1 MEKPPD
7 SLLLTAGYTG
17 VSVDRLI
24 EVLLEHR
31 VQRVVDVRE
40 LPLSRRAGFSK
51 NGLAARLAVDDIGY
65 THLRPLGSPRDARKR
80 FQADKDWRAFAT
92 AVNEHLTTAPA
103 VDALEKLAELVA
115 DQRCCLLC
123 TCPDADR
130 CHRSLVAD
138 ALADVTPVE
147 VVHLTVLAD

>member
-1 MEKPPD
+1 MPPPPKPVV
-7 SLLLTAGYTG
+7 LTAGYTG

-24 EVLLEHR
+24 EALMENG

-51 NGLAARLAVDDIGY
+51 KGLAARLAVDSIGY

-80 FQADKDWRAFAT
+80 FHSDRDWPAFAT
-92 AVNEHLTTAPA
+92 AVNDHLTTTAA
-103 VDALEKLAELVA
+103 VEALDRLAALVTSE
-115 DQRCCLLC
+115 RCCLLC
-123 TCPDADR
+123 TCPDSDR

-138 ALADVTPVE
+138 ALEEVKPVE
-147 VVHLTVLAD
+147 VMHLRPLED